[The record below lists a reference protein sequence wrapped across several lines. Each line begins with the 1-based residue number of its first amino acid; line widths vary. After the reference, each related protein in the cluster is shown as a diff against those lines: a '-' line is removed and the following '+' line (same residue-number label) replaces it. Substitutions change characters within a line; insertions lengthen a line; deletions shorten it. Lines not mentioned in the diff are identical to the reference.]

1 MHSQVIAAIATPPG
15 RGALA
20 AIRVSGSGA
29 FEVVARV
36 AAPWPLPARQARLCE
51 LTDPDSGELLDRG
64 IVLCFPAPRSYTG
77 EDVVELTV
85 HGGVA
90 VSTAVLAA
98 LVHAGAREALPGE
111 FTRRA
116 VLNGKMDLVQAEA
129 VGDLIDA
136 RTGAARQV
144 ALTQVDGGLSRRIAS
159 LRDDLIQLEA
169 LIAYDVDFPEEDD
182 GPVSRERVVQA
193 AGSVL
198 ARLDALLATSQTGN
212 LVRDGAVTVIA
223 GAPNA
228 GKSSLFNALLGEQR
242 AIVTDIAGTTRD
254 AVDVLLDSRP
264 LPLRLVDTAGLRE
277 SQDLV
282 ERLGIEVSQRWLSAA
297 HVVLACGDTEESAA
311 ATAATLRSLTNAPVI
326 PVRTKADAENGG
338 RSAAA
343 ADDAAGY
350 DAGSSG
356 AGTPLAVSAHT
367 GHALGTL
374 VKRIQ
379 EVLARGHAATAL
391 EQRAPIVTR
400 ARQRRAI
407 EEARDELQQ
416 FIDAWVQDVLPAPV
430 AAVHTRAAITALETL
445 IGGVD
450 VEEVLGRV
458 FGEFCVGK

>member
-1 MHSQVIAAIATPPG
+1 MSG
-15 RGALA
+15 RD
-20 AIRVSGSGA
+20 A
-29 FEVVARV
+29 FEVAGRVAR
-36 AAPWPLPARQARLCE
+36 PWPLPARQARVCGLS
-51 LTDPDSGELLDRG
+51 DPDTGEMLDRG
-64 IVLCFPAPRSYTG
+64 IVVCFPAPRSYTG

-85 HGGVA
+85 HGGPA
-90 VSTAVLAA
+90 VSAGVLAA
-98 LVHAGAREALPGE
+98 LVSAGARVAEPGE

-129 VGDLIDA
+129 VGDLVDA
-136 RTGAARQV
+136 RTGAARQA
-144 ALTQVDGGLSRRIAS
+144 ALAQVDGGLSRRIAS

-193 AGSVL
+193 AEKVFEGL
-198 ARLDALLATSQTGN
+198 EALLATSRTGD

-228 GKSSLFNALLGEQR
+228 GKSSLFNALLGEER

-277 SQDLV
+277 APELV

-297 HVVLACGDTEESAA
+297 DVVLACGDTDNDARST
-311 ATAATLRSLTNAPVI
+311 ATAIRAMTSAPVI
-326 PVRTKADAENGG
+326 TVRTKADAGEASDGG
-338 RSAAA
+338 QASDGR
-343 ADDAAGY
+343 DAII
-350 DAGSSG
+350 S
-356 AGTPLAVSAHT
+356 VSAHT
-367 GHALGTL
+367 GYGLRRL
-374 VKRIQ
+374 VEEIQ
-379 EVLARGHAATAL
+379 GVLSEGNAVPAPDV
-391 EQRAPIVTR
+391 PIVTR

-407 EEARDELQQ
+407 EEARAELGM
-416 FIDAWVQDVLPAPV
+416 FMDAWAEDVLPAPV